1 MNKKRFMVVSG
12 FLGAGK
18 TTTMLALT
26 EHINNS
32 GKRAAIIANDLGA
45 SNIIDAE
52 YSGRQNVEVAT
63 VAGVCICYAEE
74 LLIERIY
81 RLNRE
86 PKDIVMSDIPG
97 CGLGAL
103 EHVYGMLDE
112 KYKDEILLAPFVVI
126 TDPERLRMIM
136 PEKADINL
144 PEDMK
149 FLLEAQLKE
158 ADCIVLNKTDLLTD
172 EEVNLYMNCLK
183 QVRPD
188 VPVFAIS
195 AKEKTGLEPLVDYV
209 LTAESN
215 MNVMTDVGYYEQA
228 FIDAEEKLSWFNR
241 SVYITTKDGNTFDG
255 NQFADDLIDEIRM
268 GLIANKKNVPHL
280 KTFTVGQEGDYGKCS
295 LIGVDYDI
303 IHDSQLKEADVSKM
317 KLVVNAR
324 AVCESDLLI
333 DIMDDAFDAVKEQYG
348 VKIKTFFSEC
358 FGMMD
363 EGYKE

>member
-1 MNKKRFMVVSG
+1 MDRKRFMVVSG

-26 EHINNS
+26 EYINS
-32 GKRAAIIANDLGA
+32 HGKRAAIIANDLGA

-74 LLIERIY
+74 LLLERIY
-81 RLNRE
+81 RLNKE

-103 EHVYGMLDE
+103 EHVYGMLDQ

-136 PEKADINL
+136 PEKASINL

-158 ADCIVLNKTDLLTD
+158 ADCIVLNKTDLMT
-172 EEVNLYMNCLK
+172 EEEIERYVKFLE
-183 QVRPD
+183 QVRPGI
-188 VPVFAIS
+188 PVFAIS
-195 AKEKTGLEPLVDYV
+195 AKEKTGLEPLVNYI
-209 LTAESN
+209 LTEESEVN
-215 MNVMTDVGYYEQA
+215 ITDIGYYDQA
-228 FIDAEEKLSWFNR
+228 FIDAEEKMSWFNR
-241 SVYITTKDGNTFDG
+241 SVYITTKDESTFDG
-255 NQFADDLIDEIRM
+255 NQFADDLIEEVRL
-268 GLIANKKNVPHL
+268 GLIENKKNVPHL

-303 IHDSQLKEADVSKM
+303 LHDAQLKEPNVSKM
-317 KLVVNAR
+317 KLVLNAR

-333 DIMDDAFDAVKEQYG
+333 DIMDDAFEAVKDQYG

>member
-1 MNKKRFMVVSG
+1 MNRKRFMVVSG

-26 EHINNS
+26 EYINS
-32 GKRAAIIANDLGA
+32 TGKRAAIIANDLGA

-63 VAGVCICYAEE
+63 VAGICICYAEE

-81 RLNRE
+81 RLNKE

-112 KYKDEILLAPFVVI
+112 KYKDEILLAPFIVI

-136 PEKADINL
+136 PERADINL

-149 FLLEAQLKE
+149 FLLDAQLKE
-158 ADCIVLNKTDLLTD
+158 ADCIVLNKTDLMTE
-172 EEVNLYMNCLK
+172 EEVDRYVKFLE
-183 QVRPD
+183 QVRPGI
-188 VPVFAIS
+188 PVFAIS
-195 AKEKTGLEPLVDYV
+195 AKEKKGLEPLADYV
-209 LTAESN
+209 LSAESAVN
-215 MNVMTDVGYYEQA
+215 ITDIGYYDQA

-241 SVYITTKDGNTFDG
+241 SVYITTKDGSTFDG
-255 NQFADDLIDEIRM
+255 NQFADDLIDEIRN
-268 GLIANKKNVPHL
+268 GLIENRKNVPHL

-303 IHDSQLKEADVSKM
+303 LHDSQLKEADVSKM

>member
-1 MNKKRFMVVSG
+1 MDKKRFMVVSG

-26 EHINNS
+26 EYINTH
-32 GKRAAIIANDLGA
+32 GKKAAIIANDLGA

-52 YSGRQNVEVAT
+52 YSSRQNVEIAT
-63 VAGVCICYAEE
+63 VAGICICYAEE
-74 LLIERIY
+74 LLIERIN
-81 RLNRE
+81 RLNKE

-103 EHVYGMLDE
+103 EHVYGMLQE
-112 KYKDEILLAPFVVI
+112 KYSDEILLAPFVVI

-136 PEKADINL
+136 PEKASINL

-158 ADCIVLNKTDLLTD
+158 ADCIVLNKIDLMSD
-172 EEVNLYMNCLK
+172 EEVERTVGFLQ
-183 QVRPD
+183 QVRPGI
-188 VPVFAIS
+188 PVFAIS
-195 AKEKTGLEPLVDYV
+195 AKEKKGLEPLVDYI
-209 LTAESN
+209 LKEESTVN
-215 MNVMTDVGYYEQA
+215 ITDIGYYDQA

-241 SVYITTKDGNTFDG
+241 SVYITTKDESTFDG
-255 NQFADDLIDEIRM
+255 NQLADDLIEEVRL
-268 GLIANKKNVPHL
+268 GLIENKKNVPHL

-303 IHDSQLKEADVSKM
+303 LHDAQLAEPNVSKM
-317 KLVVNAR
+317 KLVLNAR
-324 AVCESDLLI
+324 AVCESDLLV
-333 DIMDDAFDAVKEQYG
+333 DIMDDAFDAIKDQYG

>member
-1 MNKKRFMVVSG
+1 MSRKRFMVVSG

-18 TTTMLALT
+18 TTTMLSLT
-26 EHINNS
+26 EYINNS
-32 GKRAAIIANDLGA
+32 GKKAAIIANDLGA

-63 VAGVCICYAEE
+63 VAGICICYAEE

-112 KYKDEILLAPFVVI
+112 KYKEEILLAPFVVI

-149 FLLEAQLKE
+149 FLLDAQLKE
-158 ADCIVLNKTDLLTD
+158 ADCIVLNKTDLMTE
-172 EEVNLYMNCLK
+172 EEVTRYVKFLE
-183 QVRPD
+183 QVRPGI
-188 VPVFAIS
+188 PVFAIS
-195 AKEKTGLEPLVDYV
+195 AKEKKGLAPLADYV
-209 LTAESN
+209 LSAESAVN
-215 MNVMTDVGYYEQA
+215 ITDIGYYDQA

-241 SVYITTKDGNTFDG
+241 SVYITTKDGSTFDG
-255 NQFADDLIDEIRM
+255 NQFADDLIDEIRN
-268 GLIANKKNVPHL
+268 GLIENRKNVPHL

-303 IHDSQLKEADVSKM
+303 LHDSQLEESEVSKM

-333 DIMDDAFDAVKEQYG
+333 DIMDDAFEAVKDQYN